1 MPPLSSRSQGLR
13 GRNVSITAVSQR
25 DVAMANSDQSLRKA
39 TLPRLV
45 LLLGDM
51 TGIGPELVARVL
63 SDGRLSDAARIAVLG
78 DRRVLEMGARDAG
91 VSLSITTVPDIA
103 SVDWNAAGTPII
115 DLGNIDPVSL
125 PRGVVSPE
133 SGKLTGDTLAEAVRL
148 AMKGEVDGITFAPLN
163 KAALHAGGWKFPDEH
178 KMFAHLLGHKG
189 YFSEMNVL
197 DGQWMSRVTS
207 HVSMRTALDLIT
219 HESIIE
225 AIELVDGTM
234 QRAGVKKPRIAVAAL
249 NPHAGENGLFGREEI
264 DLIGPAVKAAAAR
277 GIDCSG
283 PFPADTIYIK
293 AFAGDYDSVVAMYH
307 DQGQIATKLRGF
319 NRGVT
324 VTAGLETVFTTPA
337 HGTAF
342 DIVGKGVA
350 STGALESAV
359 RLAAQLARRKGAE
372 REEAAA

>member
-1 MPPLSSRSQGLR
+1 
-13 GRNVSITAVSQR
+13 
-25 DVAMANSDQSLRKA
+25 MANSDQPLRKA
-39 TLPRLV
+39 ILPRLV

-63 SDGRLSDAARIAVLG
+63 SDGRLADAARIAVLG

-103 SVDWNAAGTPII
+103 SVDWNIAGTPII

-225 AIELVDGTM
+225 AIELVDRTM
-234 QRAGVKKPRIAVAAL
+234 RRAGVKKPRIAVAAL

-264 DLIGPAVKAAAAR
+264 DLIGPAVKAAAAT